1 MRLGR
6 PSFKTALDTAKS
18 VLDKLNGVNSQ
29 AFTPLIKNLEV
40 FASLVNTAGEIHPYA
55 KMAFIIFSSLA
66 DTVLA
71 QARRDRALRSLLDNI
86 TEVYAFANRYQ
97 DVGELDDDR
106 RKLLKDLS
114 LQTVECAYF
123 VRDQAQVRS
132 FLKRTGKN
140 VFRGSQI
147 NGQIS
152 DYKDTFLNVRRQLT
166 ERGVLE
172 VEVRVCDDLSGPECQ
187 LRCSDYKGDSLE
199 YHNLAHVR
207 GAGLDSAKECLPGTR
222 HRILDDLST
231 WVNDADGARVCLLVG
246 FAGTGKSAIAHS
258 LGVRFHALRRLGCF
272 FAFDRN
278 FQGDRHPESVLSTI
292 AHELASWNASFKHA
306 LAAALRDDGT
316 LAHTV
321 DITAQWNGL
330 IVEPAKRVQF
340 FGPILIII
348 DAFDESGPV
357 DLRSRS
363 RLLKH
368 LLHDVHSLP
377 PNFRI
382 LLTSRPEGDVRRAL
396 GDKFRAVD
404 ALILSPDDVDV
415 EADIDAYVRHWLRP
429 QYAGEQALS
438 ESQLSQIVQKAGG
451 LFQWAA
457 TACRVILQDPRGLSL
472 RECFEE
478 RIDSVLQS
486 GSSLD
491 NLYASILN
499 DIFSNNPTVMSRFQS
514 IMAQILCTS
523 EPLPATTLQSIRFHA
538 SVGEKDDVML
548 VVRHMGALLSGVSG
562 PTSLIRPLHTS
573 FRDFL
578 TTPSRSGI
586 WHVIP
591 ENGDSIM
598 LLGLVRALNE
608 GLRFNICNIETSYL
622 RNSQIPNLQQR
633 ICSSV
638 PSSILLYAGTHL
650 NDHMRSQPSS
660 LADPLPPL
668 RELLCDKL
676 LLWLELLSVLNTVRT
691 APSILRSALSFFLDT
706 GHNETTTAI
715 QDAIRFV
722 HRFAYPI
729 SQSAP
734 HIYIS
739 ALPFAPTE
747 SITRSHFT
755 TRFLRTPKISG
766 SSRNWSRVQT
776 PIRGHSSHIYSVS
789 FSPNDQHILSASQDK
804 TLRLW
809 NAETG
814 QAVGEPFHCSSPIWA
829 AAYSPDGTRITF
841 GCADG
846 TLHIWD
852 VGTRKSIGEPLH
864 DHSDGIT
871 SVSYSS
877 DGFLIVSGSYDTTIR
892 IWNAHTGIAV
902 GDPLHG
908 HSAVVRSVVFS
919 PDGRYIVSGSDD
931 STVRIWNVEAR
942 EQIEVL
948 RGHSGSI
955 NSAVYVPDGR
965 RIVSGSYDRTM
976 RIWDVTT
983 ITTQEV
989 ADKLQ
994 VPESCTAVWSAAC
1007 SPDGSYIVSGHSD
1020 GAVCLWDIK
1029 SGRAVGDPVLCHSS
1043 GVRMVAFSP
1052 DGHQIAT
1059 GSSNGTVC
1067 IWSTATREA
1076 MDKPLSGHSDT
1087 VFSLAYLP
1095 DGQQIASASAD
1106 KTIRIWDTQTGQS
1119 IGEPL
1124 HGHSDW
1130 VLSVA
1135 YSPDGRHIISGSKD
1149 STIRIWDANSGKSI
1163 GNPFRGHTNAVHSVA
1178 YSPDGSYIA
1187 SGSWDMTVRIWN
1199 ARRGRVVG
1207 EPLQGHSEAV
1217 FSVAYSPNGHCVVSA
1232 SQDMTVRIWDADTG
1246 DAVGEPFHG
1255 HFGSIFSAVY
1265 SSDSRFIV
1273 SGGLDGT
1280 VRIWDV
1286 DVGRGVTGE
1295 GPEVRKP
1302 MHIVVS
1308 PVY

>member
-1 MRLGR
+1 M
-6 PSFKTALDTAKS
+6 TALDTTKS
-18 VLDKLNGVNSQ
+18 VVDQLNGVDVQ

-71 QARRDRALRSLLDNI
+71 QASRDSALKGLLDTI
-86 TEVYAFANRYQ
+86 MKVYAFVNRYQ
-97 DVGELDDDR
+97 DVSKLGDDR
-106 RKLLKDLS
+106 RRLLKVLS

-123 VRDQAQVRS
+123 IRDQARVRS
-132 FLKRTGKN
+132 FVKHTTKN
-140 VFRGSQI
+140 VFYGSQI
-147 NGQIS
+147 DGQIS

-166 ERGVLE
+166 GRGVLE
-172 VEVRVCDDLSGPECQ
+172 VEVRVCDNLSGPKCQ
-187 LRCSDYKGDSLE
+187 LRCSNYEGDIPE

-231 WVNDADGARVCLLVG
+231 WVNDPDGARVRLLVG
-246 FAGTGKSAIAHS
+246 FAGNGKSAIAHS
-258 LGVRFHALRRLGCF
+258 LGLRFHALRRLGCF

-306 LAAALRDDGT
+306 LAAVLCDNGT

-340 FGPILIII
+340 FGPILIIV

-357 DLRSRS
+357 DLISRS
-363 RLLKH
+363 LLLKH
-368 LLHDVHSLP
+368 LLHNVHSLP

-396 GDKFRAVD
+396 GDKFCAID

-415 EADIDAYVRHWLRP
+415 EADIDAYVHHWLRP

-478 RIDSVLQS
+478 RIDRVLQS

-491 NLYASILN
+491 DLYASILN

-514 IMAQILCTS
+514 VMAQILCTS
-523 EPLPATTLQSIRFHA
+523 EPLPATTLQSIRSYA

-548 VVRHMGALLSGVSG
+548 VVCRMGALLSGVSG
-562 PTSLIRPLHTS
+562 PTTPIRPLHTS

-591 ENGDSIM
+591 EDGDSIT
-598 LLGLVRALNE
+598 LLGLVRALNK

-633 ICSSV
+633 IHSSV
-638 PSSILLYAGTHL
+638 PSSILLYAGTYL
-650 NDHMRSQPSS
+650 NDHMRSQSS
-660 LADPLPPL
+660 GFADPLPPL

-747 SITRSHFT
+747 SITRSYFT
-755 TRFLRTPKISG
+755 TRFSRTPKISG
-766 SSRNWSRVQT
+766 SSRNWSRVQAVIST
-776 PIRGHSSHIYSVS
+776 LTVGAPFRGHLVSVRAVAYSHDGRRIVSGAEDGAICIWDVYTGEAICEPICSHSDHIHSVS
-789 FSPNDQHILSASQDK
+789 FSPDDQHILSASHDK

-809 NAETG
+809 NTETG

-829 AAYSPDGTRITF
+829 AVYSPDGTRITS
-841 GCADG
+841 GCTDG
-846 TLHIWD
+846 TVHIWD

-864 DHSDGIT
+864 VHSAGIA

-877 DGFLIVSGSYDTTIR
+877 NGSLIASGSHDNTIR
-892 IWNAHTGIAV
+892 IWNAHTGEAV
-902 GDPLHG
+902 GGPLHG
-908 HSAVVRSVVFS
+908 HSASVRSVAFS
-919 PDGRYIVSGSDD
+919 PDSHYIVSGSYD
-931 STVRIWNVEAR
+931 STVRIWKVETG
-942 EQIEVL
+942 EQIE
-948 RGHSGSI
+948 
-955 NSAVYVPDGR
+955 
-965 RIVSGSYDRTM
+965 
-976 RIWDVTT
+976 
-983 ITTQEV
+983 EV
-989 ADKLQ
+989 ADDLQ
-994 VPESCTAVWSAAC
+994 ESRTAVWSVAC
-1007 SPDGSYIVSGHSD
+1007 PPGGSYIVSGHSD
-1020 GAVCLWDIK
+1020 GAACLWNLK
-1029 SGRAVGDPVLCHSS
+1029 SGGAVGYPLLGHSS
-1043 GVRMVAFSP
+1043 GVQMVALSP
-1052 DGHQIAT
+1052 NGHRIAT
-1059 GSSNGTVC
+1059 GSSDGMVR
-1067 IWSTATREA
+1067 IWSTVTREA
-1076 MDKPLSGHSDT
+1076 MDKPPNGHSDM
-1087 VFSLAYLP
+1087 VLSLAYSP
-1095 DGQQIASASAD
+1095 DGRQIASASAD
-1106 KTIRIWDTQTGQS
+1106 KTIRIWNAQTGQC

-1130 VLSVA
+1130 VVSVA
-1135 YSPDGRHIISGSKD
+1135 YSPDSQHIVSGSRD
-1149 STIRIWDANSGKSI
+1149 STIRIWDANSCKSV
-1163 GNPFRGHTNAVHSVA
+1163 GDPFQGHIAAVRSVA
-1178 YSPDGSYIA
+1178 YSPDGSHIA
-1187 SGSWDMTVRIWN
+1187 SGSWDATVWIWDVR
-1199 ARRGRVVG
+1199 AGKAVS
-1207 EPLQGHSEAV
+1207 EHFCGHPGAV
-1217 FSVAYSPNGHCVVSA
+1217 LSVAYSPNGRCIVSA
-1232 SQDMTVRIWDADTG
+1232 SYDMTVRIWDTDTG

-1255 HFGSIFSAVY
+1255 HFGAVYSAVY
-1265 SSDSRFIV
+1265 SSNGKFII
-1273 SGGLDGT
+1273 SGGEDGP
-1280 VRIWDV
+1280 VRIWDADQWKDSDEV
-1286 DVGRGVTGE
+1286 ITGHQGRQE
-1295 GPEVRKP
+1295 
-1302 MHIVVS
+1302 
-1308 PVY
+1308 

>member
-1 MRLGR
+1 
-6 PSFKTALDTAKS
+6 
-18 VLDKLNGVNSQ
+18 
-29 AFTPLIKNLEV
+29 PLIKNLEV

-71 QARRDRALRSLLDNI
+71 QATRDRALRSLLDTI

-123 VRDQAQVRS
+123 IRDQAQVRS
-132 FLKRTGKN
+132 FLKRTAKN

-147 NGQIS
+147 DGQIS
-152 DYKDTFLNVRRQLT
+152 DYKDTFLIVRRQLT

-172 VEVRVCDDLSGPECQ
+172 VEVRVLK
-187 LRCSDYKGDSLE
+187 SDTLE

-231 WVNDADGARVCLLVG
+231 WVNDPDGARVCLLVG

-258 LGVRFHALRRLGCF
+258 LGLRFHALRRLGCF

-292 AHELASWNASFKHA
+292 AHELAGWNASFKHA
-306 LAAALRDDGT
+306 LAAALRDDST

-330 IVEPAKRVQF
+330 IVAPAKRVQF

-357 DLRSRS
+357 DLYSRS

-368 LLHDVHSLP
+368 LLHDVHALP
-377 PNFRI
+377 HNFRI

-396 GDKFRAVD
+396 GDKSRVAD
-404 ALILSPDDVDV
+404 ALILSPDDVDI
-415 EADIDAYVRHWLRP
+415 EADIDAYVHYWLRP
-429 QYAGEQALS
+429 QYTGEQALD
-438 ESQLSQIVQKAGG
+438 ESQLSQIVQKAAG

-457 TACRVILQDPRGLSL
+457 TACRIILENPHGLSL
-472 RECFEE
+472 RECFQR
-478 RIDSVLQS
+478 RIGKVLQS

-491 NLYASILN
+491 DLYSTILH
-499 DIFSNNPTVMSRFQS
+499 DIFSDDPTVMSRFRS
-514 IMAQILCTS
+514 VMAQVLCAS
-523 EPLPATTLQSIRFHA
+523 EPLPTTMLQSIRTHA
-538 SVGEKDDVML
+538 SIGEKDDVML
-548 VVRHMGALLSGVSG
+548 VVRHMGSLLSGVSG
-562 PTSLIRPLHTS
+562 PTSPIRPLHTS

-591 ENGDSIM
+591 ENGHSIM

-622 RNSQIPNLQQR
+622 QNSQIPDLQQR
-633 ICSSV
+633 IHSSV
-638 PSSILLYAGTHL
+638 PSSILLYTGSYL
-650 NDHMRSQPSS
+650 NDHMRSQPSG
-660 LADPLPPL
+660 LADLLPPL

-676 LLWLELLSVLNTVRT
+676 LLWLELLSVLNLT
-691 APSILRSALSFFLDT
+691 SIAVLTMNALQDT

-747 SITRSHFT
+747 SITQSHFT
-755 TRFLRTPKISG
+755 TRFSCTPKISG
-766 SSRNWSRVQT
+766 SSRNWSRVQAVIST
-776 PIRGHSSHIYSVS
+776 PSPVLTVACSPDGQHVTSGLSDLTVRIWDIDSGEAPIRGHSDHIYSVS
-789 FSPNDQHILSASQDK
+789 FSPDDQHILSASFDK
-804 TLRLW
+804 TLRFW

-814 QAVGEPFHCSSPIWA
+814 EAAGEPLHCSSPIWA
-829 AAYSPDGTRITF
+829 AAYSPNGTRIVF

-852 VGTRKSIGEPLH
+852 VGTREPIREPLH
-864 DHSDGIT
+864 DPSARIE

-877 DGFLIVSGSYDTTIR
+877 DGSLIVSGSYDTTIR
-892 IWNAHTGIAV
+892 IWNAHTGEAV

-908 HSAVVRSVVFS
+908 HAAIVRSVVFS
-919 PDGRYIVSGSDD
+919 PDGCYIVSSSYD
-931 STVRIWNVEAR
+931 STVRIWNVETR

-948 RGHSGSI
+948 RGHSGPS
-955 NSAVYVPDGR
+955 R
-965 RIVSGSYDRTM
+965 
-976 RIWDVTT
+976 
-983 ITTQEV
+983 
-989 ADKLQ
+989 
-994 VPESCTAVWSAAC
+994 TAVWSVAC
-1007 SPDGSYIVSGHSD
+1007 PPDGSYIVSGHSD
-1020 GAVCLWDIK
+1020 SAVCLWDLE
-1029 SGRAVGDPVLCHSS
+1029 SGKAVGDPLLGHSS
-1043 GVRMVAFSP
+1043 GVLTVAFSP

-1059 GSSNGTVC
+1059 GSSDGTVR

-1076 MDKPLSGHSDT
+1076 VNKPLSGHLDE
-1087 VFSLAYLP
+1087 VFSLAYSP
-1095 DGQQIASASAD
+1095 DGQQIASASLD

-1130 VLSVA
+1130 VLSVT
-1135 YSPDGRHIISGSKD
+1135 YSPDGRHIISGSRD
-1149 STIRIWDANSGKSI
+1149 STIRIWDAKSGKSI
-1163 GNPFRGHTNAVHSVA
+1163 GDPFRGHTNAVESVA
-1178 YSPDGSYIA
+1178 YSPNDSRIV
-1187 SGSWDMTVRIWN
+1187 SGSWDMTVQIWDV
-1199 ARRGRVVG
+1199 RTGRVVG
-1207 EPLQGHSEAV
+1207 EPLRGHSGAV
-1217 FSVAYSPNGHCVVSA
+1217 LSIAYSHSGHCIVLA

-1255 HFGSIFSAVY
+1255 HFGVIYSAVY
-1265 SSDSRFIV
+1265 SSDGRFIV
-1273 SGGLDGT
+1273 SGGEDGT
-1280 VRIWDV
+1280 VRIWD
-1286 DVGRGVTGE
+1286 
-1295 GPEVRKP
+1295 
-1302 MHIVVS
+1302 
-1308 PVY
+1308 

>member
-6 PSFKTALDTAKS
+6 SSFVTALDTAKS
-18 VLDKLNGVNSQ
+18 VQDQLNGIDVQ

-40 FASLVNTAGEIHPYA
+40 FASVVNTAGEIHPYA

-71 QARRDRALRSLLDNI
+71 QVRRDRALKSLLDTI

-114 LQTVECAYF
+114 LQTVDCAYF
-123 VRDQAQVRS
+123 IRDQAQVRS
-132 FLKRTGKN
+132 FVKRTAKN
-140 VFRGSQI
+140 VFYGSQI
-147 NGQIS
+147 DGQIS

-172 VEVRVCDDLSGPECQ
+172 VEVRVLK
-187 LRCSDYKGDSLE
+187 SDTLE

-207 GAGLDSAKECLPGTR
+207 GAGLDSAKECLPSTR

-258 LGVRFHALRRLGCF
+258 LGLRFHALRRLGCF

-292 AHELASWNASFKHA
+292 AHELAGWNASFKHA
-306 LAAALRDDGT
+306 LAAALRDDST

-330 IVEPAKRVQF
+330 IMEPAKRVQF

-357 DLRSRS
+357 DLSSRS

-396 GDKFRAVD
+396 GDKALGDKFRAVD

-415 EADIDAYVRHWLRP
+415 EADIDAYVHHWLRP
-429 QYAGEQALS
+429 QYTGEQALS

-478 RIDSVLQS
+478 RIDSVLKF

-491 NLYASILN
+491 DLYASILN

-514 IMAQILCTS
+514 IMAQVLCTS
-523 EPLPATTLQSIRFHA
+523 EPLPATTLQSIRSHA

-548 VVRHMGALLSGVSG
+548 VVRHMGALLSGVGG
-562 PTSLIRPLHTS
+562 PTSPIRPLHTS

-578 TTPSRSGI
+578 TTRGRSGI

-591 ENGDSIM
+591 EDGDSIM

-622 RNSQIPNLQQR
+622 QNSQIPNLQWR
-633 ICSSV
+633 IRSSV
-638 PSSILLYAGTHL
+638 PSSILLYAGSYL
-650 NDHMRSQPSS
+650 NDHMHSPSS
-660 LADPLPPL
+660 GFADLLPPL

-676 LLWLELLSVLNTVRT
+676 LLWLELLSVLNAVRT
-691 APSILRSALSFFLDT
+691 APSILQTALSFFLDT

-755 TRFLRTPKISG
+755 TRFSRTPKISG
-766 SSRNWSRVQT
+766 SSRNWSRVQA
-776 PIRGHSSHIYSVS
+776 PIRGHSNDICSVS
-789 FSPNDQHILSASQDK
+789 FSPDDQHILSASSDK
-804 TLRLW
+804 TLRFW

-814 QAVGEPFHCSSPIWA
+814 EAAGEPLHCSSSIWA
-829 AAYSPDGTRITF
+829 AAYSPDGTHIVF

-852 VGTRKSIGEPLH
+852 VGTRESIREPLH
-864 DHSDGIT
+864 HHSAGIA
-871 SVSYSS
+871 SVFYSS
-877 DGFLIVSGSYDTTIR
+877 DGSLIVSGSYDTTIR
-892 IWNAHTGIAV
+892 IWNAHTGTAV

-908 HSAVVRSVVFS
+908 HAAVVSSVAFS
-919 PDGRYIVSGSDD
+919 PDGRYIVSGSND
-931 STVRIWNVEAR
+931 STVRIWNVETG

-948 RGHSGSI
+948 RGHSNPI
-955 NSAVYVPDGR
+955 YSAVYTPDGR
-965 RIVSGSYDRTM
+965 RIVSGSDDRTM
-976 RIWDVTT
+976 RVWDVTT

-989 ADKLQ
+989 ADELQ
-994 VPESCTAVWSAAC
+994 VLESRTTVWSAAC
-1007 SPDGSYIVSGHSD
+1007 SPHGSYIVSGHSD
-1020 GAVCLWDIK
+1020 GAVCFWDLK
-1029 SGRAVGDPVLCHSS
+1029 SGKAIGDPLLGHSS
-1043 GVRMVAFSP
+1043 GVRMVTFSP

-1059 GSSNGTVC
+1059 GSLDGTVR

-1076 MDKPLSGHSDT
+1076 MDKPLSGHSGT
-1087 VFSLAYLP
+1087 VFALAYSP
-1095 DGQQIASASAD
+1095 DGRQIASASMD
-1106 KTIRIWDTQTGQS
+1106 KTIRIWDTQTGQG

-1124 HGHSDW
+1124 HGHSDA

-1135 YSPDGRHIISGSKD
+1135 YSPDGRHIVSGSRD
-1149 STIRIWDANSGKSI
+1149 STVRIWDAKSGKSI
-1163 GNPFRGHTNAVHSVA
+1163 SNPFRGHADAVTSVA
-1178 YSPDGSYIA
+1178 YSPNGSRIV
-1187 SGSWDMTVRIWN
+1187 SGSWDMTVRIWD
-1199 ARRGRVVG
+1199 ARTGRVVG
-1207 EPLQGHSEAV
+1207 EPLQGHSYAV
-1217 FSVAYSPNGHCVVSA
+1217 RSVAYSPNGHYIVSA
-1232 SQDMTVRIWDADTG
+1232 SLDMTVCIWDADTG
-1246 DAVGEPFHG
+1246 DAVGEPFYG
-1255 HFGSIFSAVY
+1255 HFGGVWSVVY
-1265 SSDSRFIV
+1265 SSDGRFIV
-1273 SGGLDGT
+1273 SGGDDGT
-1280 VRIWDV
+1280 VRIWDA
-1286 DVGRGVTGE
+1286 DVGRGVTVE
-1295 GPEVRKP
+1295 GPEVRKS
-1302 MHIVVS
+1302 MHIFVL